1 MMENTSK
8 VKLSGL
14 TKVITVICV
23 LAMIAVLKVP
33 LWSIDLIAPQ
43 YPEGLQLKIFPHGLG
58 GDVEVINGLNHYI
71 GMRTLHNEDF
81 PEFTLLPYI
90 IGGYAA
96 LGLLVLLFNKRKVF
110 NAWVILFIVIAVTSM
125 IDFYKWEY
133 QYGHELNPDAPIKVP
148 GMSYQPPLIGYK
160 QLLNFSAYSMPDIG
174 GWIFIGVGVLLVS
187 AFYMDF
193 RKHRKMKKMQV
204 NNQGAKVMTAMMI
217 FFLYS
222 CSSGPQP
229 IKYGSDNCDFC
240 KMTIV
245 DDRFATECI
254 NTKGKVF
261 RFDDAHCMITFLK
274 NRGIWRNE
282 LAGVYFADFEKKGQ
296 WLKSDQAFLLES
308 EALRSPMGGNIAAFS
323 SNARRVE
330 MMKEFLGKE
339 LLWTDINPITP

>member
-1 MMENTSK
+1 MENNSRL
-8 VKLSGL
+8 KLSGL
-14 TKVITVICV
+14 TKVITVICII
-23 LAMIAVLKVP
+23 AMIAVLKVP

-71 GMRTLHNEDF
+71 GMRTLHSEDF

-125 IDFYKWEY
+125 VDFYKWEY
-133 QYGHELNPDAPIKVP
+133 QYGHELDPDAPIKVP

-174 GWIFIGVGVLLVS
+174 GWIFIGVGVLLVL
-187 AFYMDF
+187 AFYMDL
-193 RKHRKMKKMQV
+193 RKDKKMKSLQV
-204 NNQGAKVMTAMMI
+204 NNPATKVMTAMLL
-217 FFLYS
+217 FFLTS

-245 DDRFATECI
+245 DDRFATQCI
-254 NTKGKVF
+254 STKGKVF
-261 RFDDAHCMITFLK
+261 RFDDVQCMITFIK
-274 NRGIWRNE
+274 NRGVWRNE
-282 LAGVYFADFEKKGQ
+282 LEGVYFADFENKGQ
-296 WLKSDQAFLLES
+296 WLKSDVAFLLES
-308 EALRSPMGGNIAAFS
+308 ETLRSPMGGNIAAFS
-323 SNARRVE
+323 SSARRAE
-330 MMKEFLGKE
+330 LMKQFNGKE
-339 LLWTDINPITP
+339 LLWSDINPIAQ